1 MNYAGTP
8 FLSLVVH
15 FQSCPPLKGHTQ
27 WKLYKLDQTL
37 QYQETFLIITIPRNL
52 IKLLVICLMSN
63 VGNTNFGKG
72 VSMGHVTS
80 CGTKLCWCW
89 CPQHYY
95 WFIFKC
101 SKHVMSCRVNPLINL
116 ISFSC
121 FNTVLVVQPKKK
133 TVLVG
138 IWIKLDTALSPL
150 SNGKGLL
157 YMCVLIVYSQVHH

>member
-8 FLSLVVH
+8 LLSLVVH
-15 FQSCPPLKGHTQ
+15 FQSCPPLEGHTQ

-80 CGTKLCWCW
+80 CGTKLC
-89 CPQHYY
+89 
-95 WFIFKC
+95 
-101 SKHVMSCRVNPLINL
+101 
-116 ISFSC
+116 
-121 FNTVLVVQPKKK
+121 
-133 TVLVG
+133 
-138 IWIKLDTALSPL
+138 
-150 SNGKGLL
+150 
-157 YMCVLIVYSQVHH
+157 